1 MPRPYSEDLR
11 SRVIKAVAAR
21 NSCRKAAATFQVS
34 VSTIIKW
41 VQRWQMTGSATAKP
55 VATTVAAPKP
65 RSRDECAGLIHRM
78 WLGWQLGS
86 IDDALALELFQDVR
100 QSLVK
105 LDHRVYRHS

>member
-1 MPRPYSEDLR
+1 MPRPSEDLR

-34 VSTIIKW
+34 VSTVIKW

-55 VATTVAAPKP
+55 VATTSHDLGLGAAT
-65 RSRDECAGLIHRM
+65 ECADLIHRM

-86 IDDALALELFQDVR
+86 IDDTLALELFQDVR
-100 QSLVK
+100 ESLVK